1 MGAHVLLIEDNSA
14 MATYVTG
21 GLRAE
26 GYAVDLATSAEEA
39 ICCINDS
46 EYGLVICDVGLPGMS
61 GFDLV
66 EQLRKTDERTPI
78 LFLSAKSLVDDRVKG
93 LQVGADDYLTK
104 PFSFAELL
112 ARCEA
117 LMRRNRLEETSGTEL
132 RVADL
137 RLDLVRQKAYRGS
150 VEIFLQPLEFKL
162 LHYMAHNKGQVLSKT
177 EIMKKIWDLNFEPD
191 TNIVEVRMHHLR
203 TKVDKPFGIPLIHT
217 ERGVGYVLE
226 ERSALSEDKDASR

>member
-1 MGAHVLLIEDNSA
+1 MGAHVLLIEDNST

-21 GLRAE
+21 GLRVK

-46 EYGLVICDVGLPGMS
+46 KYGLVICDVGLPGMS

-78 LFLSAKSLVDDRVKG
+78 LFLSAKTQVNDRVKG

-117 LMRRNRLEETSGTEL
+117 LMRRNRQEEASGTEL

-150 VEIFLQPLEFKL
+150 VEICLQPLEFKL

-177 EIMKKIWDLNFEPD
+177 EIMNKIWNLNFEPE
-191 TNIVEVRMHHLR
+191 TNVVEVRMHHLR
-203 TKVDKPFGIPLIHT
+203 NKVDRPFKIPLIHT
-217 ERGVGYVLE
+217 ERGMGYVLE
-226 ERSALSEDKDASR
+226 DRSALSKDEDAG

>member
-46 EYGLVICDVGLPGMS
+46 EYGLVICDVGLPGMT

-78 LFLSAKSLVDDRVKG
+78 LFLSAKSLVDDRIKG

-117 LMRRNRLEETSGTEL
+117 LIRRHRLEETSGTEL

-150 VEIFLQPLEFKL
+150 VEICLQPLEFKL

-203 TKVDKPFGIPLIHT
+203 SKVDKPFGIPLIHT
-217 ERGVGYVLE
+217 ERGEGYMLE
-226 ERSALSEDKDASR
+226 DRSTLSEDEGR